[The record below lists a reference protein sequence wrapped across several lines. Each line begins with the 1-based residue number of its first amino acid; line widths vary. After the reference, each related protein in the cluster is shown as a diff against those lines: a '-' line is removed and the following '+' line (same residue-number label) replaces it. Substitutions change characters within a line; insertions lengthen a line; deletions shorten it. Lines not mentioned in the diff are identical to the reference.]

1 MIKMTKGRV
10 FIAYRRKEKT
20 DYGKRLSLLKSR
32 KPRLVVRIS
41 NKNITAQIVEY
52 IPTGDK
58 VLFAVSSRGLEKVGW
73 KASKK
78 SEPAAYLTGYMI
90 AKKSAGKISDVVLD
104 IGKHRSV
111 VHSRIY
117 AVAKGALDGGMNLN
131 VSEDVLPDEKRIS
144 GNHISEYAKLIS
156 SDKEKYN
163 KVFSSYLK
171 NGIKPEELSKH
182 FEQIKSKI

>member
-10 FIAYRRKEKT
+10 FINLRRKEKT
-20 DYGKRLSLLKSR
+20 DYGKRLSLLKSH
-32 KPRLVVRIS
+32 KPRLVVRIT

-52 IPTGDK
+52 VPMGDK
-58 VLFAVSSRGLEKVGW
+58 VLFAVSSKGLDKIGW

-78 SEPAAYLTGYMI
+78 SAPAAYLTGYMI
-90 AKKSAGKISDVVLD
+90 AKKSIGKISDVVLD
-104 IGKHRSV
+104 IGKQRSV
-111 VHSRIY
+111 VHARIY
-117 AVAKGALDGGMNLN
+117 ALAKGALDGGMKLN
-131 VSEDVLPDEKRIS
+131 VSEEVLPDEKQIK

-163 KVFSSYLK
+163 KMFSSYIK
-171 NGIKPEELSKH
+171 NGLKPEELSKH